1 MERPYKKWLR
11 TLCAALVS
19 LVFFVPIWMMLLGSL
34 RDQLKLAHLYVLHL
48 DLSLPS
54 VLRIDNYIHV
64 LQTGSILRGYL
75 NSIIITAGAV
85 FLILLCGAVT
95 GIVISRRRGKSSK
108 ALYLYYLFGLTA
120 TMQIVTTYS
129 LMIKLKLNGSYLGV
143 ILVFV
148 AINLPFAVMTFSSF
162 VTGVPREID
171 EAAIIDGAGPLRL
184 IFRILLPIMK
194 PVTVTN
200 LIIAAIG
207 VWNNFQVPLYL
218 MSSSRQMT
226 IPMTVFNFYG
236 LYARSWNYVF
246 AALTVT
252 ILPVVILYLCL
263 QKYIVEGMTAG
274 AVKG

>member
-11 TLCAALVS
+11 TLCATCIA
-19 LVFFVPIWMMLLGSL
+19 LVFFIPIWMMLLGSFK
-34 RDQLKLAHLYVLHL
+34 DQGEVLHL
-48 DLSLPS
+48 DLSFPAEF
-54 VLRIDNYIHV
+54 RIDNYIHV
-64 LQTGSILRGYL
+64 LQTGSILRGYW
-75 NSIIITAGAV
+75 NSIIITTGAV
-85 FLILLCGAVT
+85 VIILLCGAVT
-95 GIVISRRRGKSSK
+95 GIIISRRKGKTSR
-108 ALYLYYLFGLTA
+108 ALYFYYLFGLTA

-129 LMIKLKLNGSYLGV
+129 LMIKLNLNGSYLGV

-162 VTGVPREID
+162 VTSVPREID

-184 IFRILLPIMK
+184 IFSILLPIMK
-194 PVTVTN
+194 PVIVTN
-200 LIIAAIG
+200 LIIAAIS

-218 MSSSRQMT
+218 MSSSRQTT

>member
-1 MERPYKKWLR
+1 
-11 TLCAALVS
+11 
-19 LVFFVPIWMMLLGSL
+19 
-34 RDQLKLAHLYVLHL
+34 
-48 DLSLPS
+48 
-54 VLRIDNYIHV
+54 
-64 LQTGSILRGYL
+64 
-75 NSIIITAGAV
+75 
-85 FLILLCGAVT
+85 
-95 GIVISRRRGKSSK
+95 
-108 ALYLYYLFGLTA
+108 
-120 TMQIVTTYS
+120 
-129 LMIKLKLNGSYLGV
+129 
-143 ILVFV
+143 
-148 AINLPFAVMTFSSF
+148 
-162 VTGVPREID
+162 
-171 EAAIIDGAGPLRL
+171 
-184 IFRILLPIMK
+184 MK

>member
-1 MERPYKKWLR
+1 MEKKYVKWLR
-11 TLCAALVS
+11 LLLAVLVS
-19 LVFFVPIWMMLLGSL
+19 LVFVIPILMMVLGSFK
-34 RDQLKLAHLYVLHL
+34 DQGEVLHL

-54 VLRIDNYIHV
+54 HFEYQNYVHV
-64 LQTGSILRGYL
+64 LETGSILRGYA
-75 NSIIITAGAV
+75 NSMIITIGSV
-85 FLILLCGAVT
+85 GLILLLGAIT
-95 GIVISRRRGKSSK
+95 GIVISRRCCKRSKSI
-108 ALYLYYLFGLTA
+108 YYYYLFGLTA
-120 TMQIVTTYS
+120 TMQMVTTYF
-129 LMIKLKLNGSYLGV
+129 LMIKMHLNGGYLGV

-171 EAAIIDGAGPLRL
+171 EAAMIDGVGPMQL
-184 IFRILLPIMK
+184 IFKILLPIMK

-218 MSSSRQMT
+218 MSSSKKMT

-236 LYARSWNYVF
+236 LYSRSWNYVF
-246 AALTVT
+246 AALTIT
-252 ILPVVILYLCL
+252 ILPVVVLYLCL

>member
-1 MERPYKKWLR
+1 MERPCKKWLR
-11 TLCAALVS
+11 TLCASLVA
-19 LVFFVPIWMMLLGSL
+19 LVFFVPIWMMLLGSFK
-34 RDQLKLAHLYVLHL
+34 DQGEVLHL
-48 DLSLPS
+48 DLSLPLQ
-54 VLRIDNYIHV
+54 LRIDNYIHV
-64 LQTGSILRGYL
+64 LQTGSILRGYW
-75 NSIIITAGAV
+75 NSIVITTGAV
-85 FLILLCGAVT
+85 VLILLCGAVT
-95 GIVISRRRGKSSK
+95 GIIISRRKGRSGR

-143 ILVFV
+143 ILVFT

-218 MSSSRQMT
+218 MSSSRQTT

-246 AALTVT
+246 AALTIT
-252 ILPVVILYLCL
+252 ILPVVLLHLCL

>member
-1 MERPYKKWLR
+1 MEKRYVKWLR
-11 TLCAALVS
+11 TLAATLIS
-19 LVFFVPIWMMLLGSL
+19 LVFFIPIWMMLLGSL
-34 RDQLKLAHLYVLHL
+34 KDQGEVLHL

-54 VLRIDNYIHV
+54 HLEIENYLHV
-64 LQTGSILRGYL
+64 LETGSILRGYI
-75 NSIIITAGAV
+75 NSFIVTVGAV
-85 FLILLCGAVT
+85 ALVLLCGAVT
-95 GIVISRRRGKSSK
+95 GIVISRRRGRASK
-108 ALYLYYLFGLTA
+108 GLYGYYLFGLTA
-120 TMQIVTTYS
+120 TMQMVTTYS
-129 LMIKLKLNGSYLGV
+129 LMIKLHLNGSYLGV
-143 ILVFV
+143 ILVFA

-171 EAAIIDGAGPLRL
+171 EAAIIDGANPLQL

-218 MSSSRQMT
+218 MSSSKRMT

-246 AALTVT
+246 AALTIT

>member
-1 MERPYKKWLR
+1 MERPYKKWLN
-11 TLCAALVS
+11 TLCATIIALM
-19 LVFFVPIWMMLLGSL
+19 FFTPIWMMLMGSFK
-34 RDQLKLAHLYVLHL
+34 DQGEVLNL

-54 VLRIDNYIHV
+54 KLRIENYIHV
-64 LQTGSILRGYL
+64 LKTGSILRGYW
-75 NSIIITAGAV
+75 NSIIITTGAV
-85 FLILLCGAVT
+85 VLILLCGAVT
-95 GIVISRRRGKSSK
+95 GIIISRRKGKSGR
-108 ALYLYYLFGLTA
+108 ALYFYYLFGLTA

-200 LIIAAIG
+200 LIIAAIS

-246 AALTVT
+246 AALTIT

>member
-1 MERPYKKWLR
+1 MEKRYVKWLR
-11 TLCAALVS
+11 TLVATIVS
-19 LVFFVPIWMMLLGSL
+19 LVFFIPIWMMLLGSFK
-34 RDQLKLAHLYVLHL
+34 DQGEVLHL
-48 DLSLPS
+48 DLKLPS
-54 VLRIDNYIHV
+54 HLEVQNYLHV
-64 LQTGSILRGYL
+64 LQTGSILRGYI
-75 NSIIITAGAV
+75 NSLIITVGAV
-85 FLILLCGAVT
+85 ALVLLCGAVT
-95 GIVISRRRGKSSK
+95 GIVISRRSGRGSK
-108 ALYLYYLFGLTA
+108 GLYSYYLFGLTA
-120 TMQIVTTYS
+120 TMQMVTTYS
-129 LMIKLKLNGSYLGV
+129 LMIKLQLNGSYLGV
-143 ILVFV
+143 ILVFA

-171 EAAIIDGAGPLRL
+171 EAAIIDGANPIQL

-218 MSSSRQMT
+218 MSSSKRMT

-246 AALTVT
+246 AALTIT